1 MNKYYAFIACL
12 LGNNLMKEGK
22 YGDAIGCYDQAVKL
36 DWTNAVYLCNRYTN
50 VVVILSQFYQF
61 PPQAPQ
67 LFAHFF
73 SLNAQFP
80 GAGQKYS
87 PPTHRFPRI

>member
-50 VVVILSQFYQF
+50 VVVIYSVNSINSHPRLHSYLHIF
-61 PPQAPQ
+61 PP
-67 LFAHFF
+67 
-73 SLNAQFP
+73 
-80 GAGQKYS
+80 
-87 PPTHRFPRI
+87 